1 MKKREESSQPEVR
14 EGMSRH
20 IIEPPKE
27 KRLNISFWLSVASGK
42 EKVY

>member
-1 MKKREESSQPEVR
+1 MKKREESSQSEVR

-27 KRLNISFWLSVASGK
+27 RRLNIFVRLLPLARRK
-42 EKVY
+42 